1 VSIEALIFDVDGTLA
16 DTEEI
21 HRQAFNAAF
30 QEARLWWNWSA
41 HQYAELLGISGG
53 KERIAA
59 YIASLDEPEA
69 TKRGLVARIG
79 ELHKAKTRIFTS
91 LIASGRAPLRSGV
104 ARLVREAR
112 DAGLKLA
119 IASTTSPQNVEAL
132 LETNLGPDASRW
144 FAVIAAGD
152 KVPMKKPAPDIY
164 DLALAVLGLA
174 SEACVAFEDSG
185 KGLAAAKAA
194 GLFTVVTP
202 TFWTQTDDLSAADLL
217 LPSLG
222 DPEAPLDPG
231 AAGKVGAPFVGLG
244 ELERLKSSR
253 AATHTA

>member
-30 QEARLWWNWSA
+30 QEARLWWNWSP
-41 HQYAELLGISGG
+41 HRYAELLGISGG

-59 YIASLDEPEA
+59 HVASLDEPEA
-69 TKRGLVARIG
+69 TKRGLAARIP
-79 ELHKAKTRIFTS
+79 EVHSAKTRIFTS
-91 LIASGRAPLRSGV
+91 LIASGRAPLRPGV

-132 LETNLGPDASRW
+132 LETNLGSDSPRW

-174 SEACVAFEDSG
+174 PDACVAFEDSG

-202 TFWTQTDDLSAADLL
+202 TFWTRTDDLSAADLL
-217 LPSLG
+217 LPTLG
-222 DPEAPLDPG
+222 DPDAPLDNG
-231 AAGKVGAPFVGLG
+231 AAAQVGAPFLGLAD
-244 ELERLKSSR
+244 LARIKAAR
-253 AATHTA
+253 AARQPA

>member
-1 VSIEALIFDVDGTLA
+1 MSLEALIFDVDGTLA

-30 QEARLWWNWSA
+30 QETRLWWNWSP
-41 HQYAELLGISGG
+41 HQYAALLSISGG

-69 TKRGLVARIG
+69 TKRGLATRIG
-79 ELHKAKTRIFTS
+79 ELHQAKTRIFTS
-91 LIASGRAPLRSGV
+91 LIAGGRAPLRPGV
-104 ARLVREAR
+104 ARLIREAHE
-112 DAGLKLA
+112 AGLKLA
-119 IASTTSPQNVEAL
+119 IASTTTPANVEAL
-132 LETNLGPDASRW
+132 LETHLGPDAPRW

-164 DLALAVLGLA
+164 HLALAVLGLA
-174 SEACVAFEDSG
+174 PQACVAFEDSG
-185 KGLAAAKAA
+185 KGLTAAKAA

-202 TFWTQTDDLSAADLL
+202 TFWTRTDDLSAADLL

-222 DPEAPLDPG
+222 DPDAPLDDG
-231 AAGKVGAPFVGLG
+231 AARSLGAPFLSLAA
-244 ELERLKSSR
+244 LERIKSAR
-253 AATHTA
+253 AARQTV

>member
-1 VSIEALIFDVDGTLA
+1 MSIEALIFDVDGTLA

-30 QEARLWWNWSA
+30 QEARLWWNWSP
-41 HQYAELLGISGG
+41 HQYAELLPISGG

-59 YIASLDEPEA
+59 YVATLDQPEA
-69 TKRGLVARIG
+69 AKRELLGRIG
-79 ELHKAKTRIFTS
+79 ELHRAKTRIFTS
-91 LIASGRAPLRSGV
+91 LIAGGRAPLRPGV
-104 ARLVREAR
+104 ARLIREAR

-119 IASTTSPQNVEAL
+119 IASTTTPANVEAL
-132 LETNLGPDASRW
+132 LETHLGPDAPRW

-174 SEACVAFEDSG
+174 PEVCIAFEDSA

-202 TFWTQTDDLSAADLL
+202 TFWTRTDDLAAADLL

-222 DPEAPLDPG
+222 DPDAPLDP
-231 AAGKVGAPFVGLG
+231 AAAAALGAPCVGLAA
-244 ELERLKSSR
+244 LERVR
-253 AATHTA
+253 AGRTARQPA